1 MGFRRKHVLC
11 NSSVFLCLYGVQS
24 LGNAALSDRVTYGAL
39 SGKLKGAA
47 ETTKGIEDI
56 VGSVRGF
63 LKAQ

>member
-1 MGFRRKHVLC
+1 MCCRRKHVLW
-11 NSSVFLCLYGVQS
+11 NSSVSFCLYGAQS

-39 SGKLKGAA
+39 LDKLKGAA

>member
-1 MGFRRKHVLC
+1 MCFRRKHVLW

-24 LGNAALSDRVTYGAL
+24 LGNAALSDRVTYGSL
-39 SGKLKGAA
+39 QGKMKEAG

>member
-1 MGFRRKHVLC
+1 M
-11 NSSVFLCLYGVQS
+11 
-24 LGNAALSDRVTYGAL
+24 SDRVTYGAL
-39 SGKLKGAA
+39 QGKLKGAA

>member
-1 MGFRRKHVLC
+1 
-11 NSSVFLCLYGVQS
+11 
-24 LGNAALSDRVTYGAL
+24 LGNAALSDRVTCGAL
-39 SGKLKGAA
+39 LDKLKGAA

>member
-1 MGFRRKHVLC
+1 MCFRRKHVLW

-24 LGNAALSDRVTYGAL
+24 LGNAALSDRVAYGSL
-39 SGKLKGAA
+39 QGKLKEAA